1 MTVLVVAVAAVLLGS
16 WVYCVLTIV
25 AVKRHFGWRTLQ
37 RAALNF
43 SSPMRDSQK
52 LPAEDRQPHDKSCA
66 TAYTVYPF
74 FNERFSPRQRRRR
87 LRNER

>member
-1 MTVLVVAVAAVLLGS
+1 MNQRKPYGAAPQNDDNRS
-16 WVYCVLTIV
+16 PS
-25 AVKRHFGWRTLQ
+25 WRTLQ
-37 RAALNF
+37 RAAVNF
-43 SSPMRDSQK
+43 SSPFSGRLT